1 MVLLTSS
8 FRLLAWLAASG
19 VVCAQQTAAGR
30 PMNSFT
36 PIRLIQ
42 PQNSEQQRAIQSLVQ
57 ELQKSSPQLFSNI
70 GQPGNQQLALA
81 LPMNPLGSFGPS
93 TVIAPASQAPAPAP
107 APAPSPMP
115 AIPSPPFPSP
125 LAAATPPVQPGFV
138 SSALPVLPPVFSP
151 AAAVPLPSTTSIDI
165 VMSTPFSFAINAM
178 FRSTDD
184 ASATPTTTGS
194 LPFGLHFDTTLS
206 IVNAWSSDDSDSQS
220 ETSSTLTHI
229 STRTRHLTHNNS
241 HKTANEH
248 SSAVNSDI
256 EEELSGLENAA
267 SKSPMSLVAVV
278 ATSLLAIVALV

>member
-1 MVLLTSS
+1 
-8 FRLLAWLAASG
+8 
-19 VVCAQQTAAGR
+19 
-30 PMNSFT
+30 MNSFT

-93 TVIAPASQAPAPAP
+93 TVTAPASQAPAPAP
-107 APAPSPMP
+107 VPSPVP

-125 LAAATPPVQPGFV
+125 LAASTPPVQPGFV
-138 SSALPVLPPVFSP
+138 SSALTVLPPVFSP

-206 IVNAWSSDDSDSQS
+206 IGNAWSSDDSDSQS

-267 SKSPMSLVAVV
+267 SKSPMSLVAMV
-278 ATSLLAIVALV
+278 ATSLLAMVALV